1 MLTAYHRSETAKKWI
16 WGLPLQQLG
25 SRLHPRQRN
34 DNHRAKGRE
43 VLFNTQCR
51 PWPPQ
56 HQSHSYQRGLQ
67 PLYRGK
73 RRQSSILK
81 RALTPETIKPTQATQ
96 GRSNINRALHRV
108 CRSGIRKKNLRA
120 FSYERG
126 LGSGGLKA
134 GGQGG
139 ETLLLGVHTQGLT
152 CIGNQHNEFPSLQT
166 WVRPT

>member
-1 MLTAYHRSETAKKWI
+1 MLTAYHRSETATKQI

-43 VLFNTQCR
+43 VLFNIQCR
-51 PWPPQ
+51 LWPPQ
-56 HQSHSYQRGLQ
+56 HQSHSYQRLQ
-67 PLYRGK
+67 PSYRGK
-73 RRQSSILK
+73 RQWSSILK
-81 RALTPETIKPTQATQ
+81 RAFTPKTIKPTQAMQ

-126 LGSGGLKA
+126 LGLGGLKA
-134 GGQGG
+134 RGQGG
-139 ETLLLGVHTQGLT
+139 ETLLLGGAHTRSHMHWKSAQ
-152 CIGNQHNEFPSLQT
+152 
-166 WVRPT
+166 